1 MNLRDKLSNSNGALI
16 LEVSPPKGVNVEEII
31 EGLKPLLERLDAIS
45 IPENPRGRVR
55 MDPLAFGHILLESTG
70 KDVILHI
77 TCRDKN
83 IIALQSELLGAYALG
98 IKNFLL
104 LTGDPPSLG
113 DYPSAKAVYDV
124 TSEGLISIANRMRE
138 GFDLSGRELGEKLDL
153 FIGAGFNPFSDDEKE
168 MEKTMRK
175 ISLGV
180 DFLVSQPIFSLEK
193 FREFTSQLPSN
204 IYLIGGIWI
213 LKSFRIANFLRNE
226 VPGVFVPDDVMERM
240 SRAEGQREEGIKIA
254 SEIAEELLREGKGV
268 MLMTGNDFSLA
279 RDFLEVLNEKL

>member
-1 MNLRDKLSNSNGALI
+1 MSLRNKLSSCKGTLI
-16 LEVSPPKGVNVEEII
+16 LEVSPPKGVNIEEII

-45 IPENPRGRVR
+45 IPENPRGRAR
-55 MDPLAFGHILLESTG
+55 MDPLAFGHILQERTG
-70 KDVILHI
+70 KEVILHI

-98 IKNFLL
+98 MKNFLL

-153 FIGAGFNPFSDDEKE
+153 FLGAAFNPFSDAEKE
-168 MEKTMRK
+168 MEKTLRK

-180 DFLVSQPIFSLEK
+180 DFLVSQPIFSLER

-204 IYLIGGIWI
+204 IHLIGGIWI
-213 LKSFRIANFLRNE
+213 LKSFKLANFLRNE

-240 SRAEGQREEGIKIA
+240 AKAEEQRKEGIKISCEA
-254 SEIAEELLREGKGV
+254 AIQLLKEGKGV

-279 RDFLEVLNEKL
+279 MDFLEVLNEKL